1 MICHSIHRTLNADD
15 SLGEWRAQWILGRA
29 EWSLLATSHPPF
41 LFTYRLQ
48 MFVQSLFSGL
58 NHVPPNPRV
67 ETSIPSVMV
76 FGNGVIGRCVCV
88 VVAQSCPTLCDHGLE
103 PTRLLCP
110 WDSPG
115 KKTRVGC
122 HALLQGIFP
131 TQGSNPGLLHCR
143 QILYGLSH
151 LGSPFWKIC
160 RFTDGH
166 EVVFPT
172 IN

>member
-15 SLGEWRAQWILGRA
+15 SLGEWRAQWILGHA

-76 FGNGVIGRCVCV
+76 FGNGVVGRCVCV
-88 VVAQSCPTLCDHGLE
+88 VVAQSCPTLLDPWTGAHQAPLSMGFSRKEYQSGL
-103 PTRLLCP
+103 PCP
-110 WDSPG
+110 PP
-115 KKTRVGC
+115 
-122 HALLQGIFP
+122 GIFP

-143 QILYGLSH
+143 QILYSLSH
-151 LGSPFWKIC
+151 LGSPFWKIR
-160 RFTDGH
+160 RFTGGH